1 MKKNRKWFIT
11 TIMFIFW
18 HLYLFSTL
26 ANAVPTIQFVTLNT
40 GVTKQDLIDKYGKD
54 AVDDY
59 FEYIYTT
66 AKSIKPLSD
75 LDLEYK
81 PRFEYLDKYKANLH
95 RSNLD
100 RASEQAISIQIR
112 EEYNRLLEEKSQK
125 YKRILELKMKYI
137 LDNLADKE
145 ALEIYRR
152 DVPNIDEIHQSLEIY
167 TCAEIVRVFEKETN
181 VGYVFNEMEGSK
193 YQVFGLKEL
202 EKNLLA
208 SPNQDRSFEYAS
220 IVMQSEITPSMPYY
234 LFLDKLINYRLFVRE
249 YVKFSGNPKG
259 LETLQKYSQS
269 MCLPYAEYVR
279 NG

>member
-1 MKKNRKWFIT
+1 MKKIGKRVIT
-11 TIMFIFW
+11 TVMLTFG

-40 GVTKQDLIDKYGKD
+40 GVTKQNLIDKYGKD

-59 FEYIYTT
+59 FDYIYTN
-66 AKSIKPLSD
+66 AKNIKPLSD

-81 PRFEYLDKYKANLH
+81 PHFEYLDKYRTNLN

-100 RASEQAISIQIR
+100 RASKQAIIIQIR
-112 EEYNRLLEEKSQK
+112 EEYNRLLQEKNQK
-125 YKRILELKMKYI
+125 YKRMIELKLQYV
-137 LDNLADKE
+137 LNNLADKE
-145 ALEIYRR
+145 ALESYRA
-152 DVPNIDEIHQSLEIY
+152 DVPNIDKIHQSLEIY

-220 IVMQSEITPSMPYY
+220 IIMQSEITPPMPYY
-234 LFLDKLINYRLFVRE
+234 LFLDKLINYRLLVRE
-249 YVKFSGNPKG
+249 YAKFTGDPKV
-259 LETLQKYSQS
+259 LATLQKYSQS